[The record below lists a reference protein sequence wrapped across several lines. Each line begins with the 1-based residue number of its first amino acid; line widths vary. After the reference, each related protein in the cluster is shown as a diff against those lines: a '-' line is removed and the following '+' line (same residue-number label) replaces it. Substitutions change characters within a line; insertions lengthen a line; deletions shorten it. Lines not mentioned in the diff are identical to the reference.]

1 LPGNVGYAVAAGV
14 TVDRVAIIAVLADI
28 YDTITAALVRF
39 AVRRATVAVDV
50 VTVVTSLAGIDLAVA
65 ASGLAGRR
73 NRADRIAAVG
83 QAVAILVAR
92 GVAVVGELA
101 VYREDD
107 AMNRACSQR
116 GARHLRQ
123 RAAGAS
129 SCQPHDELEPDDRAN
144 VTSQAIRCWI
154 WTISDCFSLHKSR

>member
-1 LPGNVGYAVAAGV
+1 MVTGKDRKLWYLALPGNVGYAVAAGV

-92 GVAVVGELA
+92 GGAILGTLVVAW
-101 VYREDD
+101 
-107 AMNRACSQR
+107 C
-116 GARHLRQ
+116 
-123 RAAGAS
+123 RAAMPRARGQCS
-129 SCQPHDELEPDDRAN
+129 DDTEGDDLRKRAH
-144 VTSQAIRCWI
+144 I
-154 WTISDCFSLHKSR
+154 